1 MKITRVIALAVIV
14 ASTGVAMTHAQS
26 LRNAVEPAE
35 FPPSSYKGTQYV
47 DSRGCVYVRAGISEN
62 VSWIPRV
69 TRARQQLCNQ
79 TPTNAGAV
87 ASAASKAKAP
97 DKPVQ
102 ITLDAPKASAPKATA
117 AKAAVSVVKSKVRK
131 PVVATPKPTAKPRRV
146 AIAKPKPV
154 RKPAVIAAAAKP
166 VVVRP
171 AATIAKRKVVTAKP
185 KTSRVASVCKGASA
199 SSQRYLGQARRGLA
213 VRRGPQAQKY
223 YTARSNVAAV
233 APRTVAQPARRVVT
247 NSRPQV
253 AYAGTS
259 SLTINGATRV
269 VPKHVLA
276 NRQNTQNLQ
285 IPEGY
290 RAVWS
295 DDRLNPMRAEQ
306 SLAGQ
311 AQIKLV
317 WTQTVPRRLIDV
329 TSGRDVTASTPLVY
343 PYIDKANQTRNLG
356 SVSIVQRDGQVLKR
370 VVRNARAAQVRQP
383 VVSSRSAPAV
393 KPTFKRSA
401 PKATASRFVNVGTFD
416 QQGNA
421 QTVAKRIQRMGSPV
435 RIGKY
440 TRSGKTYRMVLVGPF
455 GADAT
460 RVLTKLRSAGYQNAV
475 LR

>member
-1 MKITRVIALAVIV
+1 
-14 ASTGVAMTHAQS
+14 
-26 LRNAVEPAE
+26 
-35 FPPSSYKGTQYV
+35 
-47 DSRGCVYVRAGISEN
+47 
-62 VSWIPRV
+62 
-69 TRARQQLCNQ
+69 
-79 TPTNAGAV
+79 
-87 ASAASKAKAP
+87 
-97 DKPVQ
+97 
-102 ITLDAPKASAPKATA
+102 
-117 AKAAVSVVKSKVRK
+117 
-131 PVVATPKPTAKPRRV
+131 
-146 AIAKPKPV
+146 
-154 RKPAVIAAAAKP
+154 
-166 VVVRP
+166 
-171 AATIAKRKVVTAKP
+171 VTAKP
-185 KTSRVASVCKGASA
+185 KTSRVASVCKGAST

-213 VRRGPQAQKY
+213 VRCGPQLQKH

-233 APRTVAQPARRVVT
+233 APRTAAQPARRVVT

-259 SLTINGATRV
+259 TSTINGATRI

-290 RAVWS
+290 RPVWS

-356 SVSIVQRDGQVLKR
+356 SVSIVQRDGQILKR

-383 VVSSRSAPAV
+383 VVSSRSAPVV
-393 KPTFKRSA
+393 KPIVKRAA

-416 QQGNA
+416 QQGSA
-421 QTVAKRIQRMGSPV
+421 HAVAKRIQRMGLPV

-440 TRSGKTYRMVLVGPF
+440 TRSGKTYRMVLAGPF

-460 RVLTKLRSAGYQNAV
+460 RVLTKLKSAGYQNAV

>member
-35 FPPSSYKGTQYV
+35 FPPSSYKGTQYI
-47 DSRGCVYVRAGISEN
+47 DSRGCVYVRAGISGN

-69 TRARQQLCNQ
+69 TRSRQQLCNQ

-87 ASAASKAKAP
+87 ASVAPAAKAP
-97 DKPVQ
+97 AKPVQ
-102 ITLDAPKASAPKATA
+102 ITLDAPKATAPKAI
-117 AKAAVSVVKSKVRK
+117 VPVVKSRVRKPLAATPKPRRIAIARPARVRK
-131 PVVATPKPTAKPRRV
+131 PV
-146 AIAKPKPV
+146 
-154 RKPAVIAAAAKP
+154 VIAAAAKP

-171 AATIAKRKVVTAKP
+171 ATTIAKRKVVAAKP
-185 KTSRVASVCKGASA
+185 KTSRVASACKGAST

-213 VRRGPQAQKY
+213 VRCGPQVQKH

-233 APRTVAQPARRVVT
+233 APRTVAPVAIAQPARRVVT
-247 NSRPQV
+247 SARPQV

-259 SLTINGATRV
+259 TSTINGATRI

-290 RAVWS
+290 RSVWS
-295 DDRLNPMRAEQ
+295 DGRLNPMRAEQ

-393 KPTFKRSA
+393 KPTVKRAA
-401 PKATASRFVNVGTFD
+401 PKATAPRFVNVGTFD
-416 QQGNA
+416 QQGSA
-421 QTVAKRIQRMGSPV
+421 QTVAKRIQRMGLPV

-440 TRSGKTYRMVLVGPF
+440 TRSGKTYRMVLAGPF

-460 RVLTKLRSAGYQNAV
+460 RVLTKLKSAGYQSAV

>member
-47 DSRGCVYVRAGISEN
+47 DSRGCVYVRAGISGN

-79 TPTNAGAV
+79 TPTNAGTV
-87 ASAASKAKAP
+87 ASAAPKAKAP
-97 DKPVQ
+97 AKPVQ

-131 PVVATPKPTAKPRRV
+131 PVVATPKPRRV

-185 KTSRVASVCKGASA
+185 KTSRVASVCKGASS
-199 SSQRYLGQARRGLA
+199 SSQRYLVQARRGLA
-213 VRRGPQAQKY
+213 VRCGPQAQKH
-223 YTARSNVAAV
+223 YTARSKVAAV

-247 NSRPQV
+247 NIRPQV

-259 SLTINGATRV
+259 SSTINGATRI

-356 SVSIVQRDGQVLKR
+356 AVSIVQRDGQILKR

-393 KPTFKRSA
+393 KPTVKRAA

-416 QQGNA
+416 QQSNA
-421 QTVAKRIQRMGSPV
+421 QTVAKRIQRMGLPV

-440 TRSGKTYRMVLVGPF
+440 TRSGKTYRMVLAGPF

-460 RVLTKLRSAGYQNAV
+460 RVLTKLKSAGYQNAV